1 MKTVPGIDVT
11 LAVEAR
17 TLPRVIAVV
26 VLTFAAPPGMLED
39 CLASLRASSP
49 VPDDEINVYVVD
61 NGTMAARRLAARPEL
76 GTCTLITSIRNSGFA
91 GGMNIGIER
100 ALADGAHTVVI
111 LNDDVVVDT
120 NWLAPL
126 MTEFTFDDRVGAVQP
141 KLLIADS
148 EPALINSLGVRLGAD
163 GAGLDIG
170 IGELDTG
177 ENDARPIELFT
188 GGAVALRASFL
199 REVGMFDE
207 RFFLYYEDVDLG
219 LRGTERGWTYRCA
232 PASRVMHR
240 GSATTSSQPDRTAYL
255 RERNRLWIL
264 VRHRPIGD
272 VARGFWLSV
281 RRVRHHPRRVHLR
294 ALIAGVGAIPRLLI
308 SRIRAPKLST

>member
-1 MKTVPGIDVT
+1 MKTVPGIDAT

-39 CLASLRASSP
+39 CLESLRASTP
-49 VPDDEINVYVVD
+49 VPDDELRIYVVD
-61 NGTMAARRLAARPEL
+61 NGTMAAGRLAARPDL
-76 GTCTLITSIRNSGFA
+76 GMCTLITSVRNGGFA
-91 GGMNIGIER
+91 GGMNLGIQR

-111 LNDDVVVDT
+111 VNDDVVVDRD
-120 NWLAPL
+120 WLAPL
-126 MTEFTFDDRVGAVQP
+126 INEFTIHDRVGAVQP

-163 GAGLDIG
+163 GAGRDIG
-170 IGELDTG
+170 IGEPDTG
-177 ENDARPIELFT
+177 DDETRPIELFT

-240 GSATTSSQPDRTAYL
+240 GSVTTSREPDRTAYL

-264 VRHRPIGD
+264 VRHRPMGD
-272 VARGFWLSV
+272 VARGFWLSI

-294 ALIAGVGAIPRLLI
+294 ALIAGVTAIPRLAI
-308 SRIRAPKLST
+308 ARFRAPKLST